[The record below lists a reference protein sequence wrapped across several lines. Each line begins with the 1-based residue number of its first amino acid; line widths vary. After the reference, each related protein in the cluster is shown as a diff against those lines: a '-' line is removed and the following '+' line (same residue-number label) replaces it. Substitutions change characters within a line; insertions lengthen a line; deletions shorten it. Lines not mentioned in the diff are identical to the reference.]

1 MSLRHRRC
9 VLELQLRSQHASD
22 LVLPHLEEST
32 GRDASLD
39 AVGSS
44 MSLPMWIPRLATV
57 LGSIDGAQFRARV
70 DCAVVS
76 GGKCHHFGF
85 LEAAQCRPRSAPIFA
100 SEHPVA
106 ECPAVSNAVPVR
118 IDGNALDL
126 KFIQTNFAPPIFLG
140 TCNDRQATRSSK
152 IKSGSHFSQASSQR
166 LECSRVQAAR
176 HSHRLAPSAREALLL

>member
-1 MSLRHRRC
+1 MQATWSYHTWKNR
-9 VLELQLRSQHASD
+9 
-22 LVLPHLEEST
+22 
-32 GRDASLD
+32 LD
-39 AVGSS
+39 VMRLWTRWEAPCLCRWQCHQRVQ
-44 MSLPMWIPRLATV
+44 WIPRLATV

-176 HSHRLAPSAREALLL
+176 HSHRLAPSAREALL